1 MLKDNIPSNNQP
13 TPNDLSVGINQE
25 IVFILDFI
33 DRNISNFIIY
43 YLKIRDSDRENR
55 ISYFLSC
62 YFNACLVDEKD
73 GFCSFN
79 FVKNPA
85 QESSTKETD
94 IGVVPLSKT
103 EKPTTIIEFEAKR
116 FSETSNNK
124 EYVCGDRGGIERFK
138 RGYHSAHLL
147 VCGMFAYVQ
156 SRKSEDWINKVNEW
170 IKAESENNKDL
181 EIDWKSI
188 NEKLITNT
196 VFKNVNK
203 LKSVHSRKQ
212 LKDTILLWH
221 YFINLC

>member
-1 MLKDNIPSNNQP
+1 MLKDNIPINTKP
-13 TPNDLSVGINQE
+13 MHDDLSVIINHE
-25 IVFILDFI
+25 VLFILEFI
-33 DRNISNFIIY
+33 DRNISDFVLY
-43 YLKIRDSDRENR
+43 YYNIKDSERENR

-62 YFNACLVDEKD
+62 YFNACLVNEKD

-94 IGVVPLSKT
+94 IGVVVSSKT
-103 EKPTTIIEFEAKR
+103 EKPVTLIEFESKR

-124 EYVCGDRGGIERFK
+124 EYVCGKRGGIERFK
-138 RGYHSAHLL
+138 RGYHSAHLSM
-147 VCGMFAYVQ
+147 CGMLAYVQ
-156 SRKSEDWINKVNEW
+156 SRNLEEWILKVNEW
-170 IKAESENNKDL
+170 IETESENNTDPK
-181 EIDWKSI
+181 IDWKSI
-188 NEKLITNT
+188 DERLLSIK
-196 VFKNVNK
+196 VFKDVDK